1 MKRILIFIPLILLS
15 ACASKKPVVVQ
26 MPRSVPGTILT
37 TDDMESVRYGE
48 NLKAYS
54 IGRYVDPNG
63 GLVMHEAHTVY
74 RVETTAKWN
83 LHPNAPVTVPGGPV
97 LGIIDPAHKDSPVTP
112 EVVAEVDR
120 QKAAT
125 MALMVQGQRLN
136 QALNQLSKTLSVT
149 AQVSVE
155 NARLKNDVTTTEK
168 RLDVLE
174 DQFRKTQTEA
184 PFTTSPVPTKGTNDW

>member
-1 MKRILIFIPLILLS
+1 
-15 ACASKKPVVVQ
+15 
-26 MPRSVPGTILT
+26 
-37 TDDMESVRYGE
+37 
-48 NLKAYS
+48 
-54 IGRYVDPNG
+54 
-63 GLVMHEAHTVY
+63 
-74 RVETTAKWN
+74 
-83 LHPNAPVTVPGGPV
+83 
-97 LGIIDPAHKDSPVTP
+97 
-112 EVVAEVDR
+112 
-120 QKAAT
+120 